1 MSLFKKTA
9 SPETPATER
18 PSAFEAPAVEA
29 MNRERMSVAIAVD
42 VSSSLSRRAMDNIMA
57 NLNRFKGIVC
67 QDAKAA
73 KCVDVCVISFADQ
86 VTVEQDWVPI
96 ADMRSFE
103 LRQGGCTDLNGAVMK
118 AAAMIRERSAR
129 YAEAGL
135 VEKKPYLIVMT
146 DGMDTVKGNVDEAAD
161 FVSQRE
167 RDGKLKL
174 FFLGFGDYDRT
185 TAAQLTAGSGCAVFE
200 VASGSY
206 DFTDFFDFAGN
217 SVKAASV
224 SAPGAKLPPVSTP
237 INTPASNTKA
247 VNLDE
252 FLNR

>member
-1 MSLFKKTA
+1 MSLFKKHEA
-9 SPETPATER
+9 PVER
-18 PSAFEAPAVEA
+18 PSRFEMPAVEA

-42 VSSSLSRRAMDNIMA
+42 VSSSLPPEAMRNVVA

-67 QDAKAA
+67 QDEKAA
-73 KCVDVCVISFADQ
+73 KCVDVCVVSFADQ
-86 VTVEQDWVPI
+86 VKVEQDWLPI

-103 LRQGGCTDLNGAVMK
+103 FAQGGCTDLDGAVMK
-118 AAAMIRERSAR
+118 AAEMIREHSRR
-129 YAEAGL
+129 YAEAGI

-146 DGMDTVKGNVDEAAD
+146 DGMDTVKGNVDAAAD
-161 FVSQRE
+161 YVARRE
-167 RDGKLKL
+167 RDGKLKV
-174 FFLGFGDYDRT
+174 FFLGFGDYDRA

-200 VASGSY
+200 VDSGSY

-217 SVKAASV
+217 SVKAASL